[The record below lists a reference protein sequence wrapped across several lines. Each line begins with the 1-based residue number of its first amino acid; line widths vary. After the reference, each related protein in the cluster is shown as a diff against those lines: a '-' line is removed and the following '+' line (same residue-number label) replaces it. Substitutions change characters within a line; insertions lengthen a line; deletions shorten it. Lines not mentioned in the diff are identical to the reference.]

1 MDIRSKAI
9 LEAAIKEYIKS
20 GQPVSSKELTAKYDF
35 GLKWASIR
43 RELGKLTKEGY
54 LDQLHTSGG
63 RVPTDKGYQ
72 YFIGSTLDNVATSR
86 RVINERYGGMANNL
100 LSGELKSFVED
111 FSEETKSLGVGRKE
125 QQVYKSGLDDLFEQ
139 IDLETKNELQ
149 EIVRDFELLDKRLE
163 DLGNKIAKA
172 PEAPQVFVGKSPI
185 TSSRNLSVILD
196 SYDIDGNKILI
207 AIVGPKRMDY
217 DKNLQLFKLL
227 RNYVDDF

>member
-1 MDIRSKAI
+1 MDLRTKAI

-20 GQPVSSKELTAKYDF
+20 GEPVSSKELTAKYDF

-72 YFIGSTLDNVATSR
+72 FFIGSTLDNVAVSR
-86 RVINERYGGMANNL
+86 KVLNDRYGGMANNL

-111 FSEETKSLGVGRKE
+111 FSEETKSLGVGQKE
-125 QQVYKSGLDDLFEQ
+125 HQVYKSGLGDLFEQ
-139 IDLETKNELQ
+139 IDLDTKNELQ

-163 DLGNKIAKA
+163 DLGNKITKA
-172 PEAPQVFVGKSPI
+172 LEAPQVFVGKSPI
-185 TSSRNLSVILD
+185 TASRNLSVILD
-196 SYDIDGNKILI
+196 SYDIGGNKVLI

-227 RNYVDDF
+227 REYVDEE

>member
-1 MDIRSKAI
+1 MDVRSKAI

-20 GQPVSSKELTAKYDF
+20 GQPISSKELTEKYDF

-43 RELGKLTKEGY
+43 RELGKLTKDGY

-72 YFIGSTLDNVATSR
+72 FFIGNTLDNVATSR
-86 RVINERYGGMANNL
+86 KVINDRYGGMANNL

-111 FSEETKSLGVGRKE
+111 FSEETKSLGVGQKDR
-125 QQVYKSGLDDLFEQ
+125 QVYKSGLDDLFEQ

-149 EIVRDFELLDKRLE
+149 EVVRDFELLDKRLE
-163 DLGNKIAKA
+163 DLGSKILKSL
-172 PEAPQVFVGKSPI
+172 EAPQVFVGKSPI

-227 RNYVDDF
+227 REYIEE